1 MLENRLVLTGVVR
14 EKPQIRFTPAG
25 IPIASF
31 HLQHHSIQ
39 QEAGYPRKALCTL
52 PVLFAGESVQERMQ
66 QLEAGSRV
74 RVTGFISR
82 ANHRHGEYR
91 LVLHGQQIET
101 IAIE

>member
-1 MLENRLVLTGVVR
+1 
-14 EKPQIRFTPAG
+14 
-25 IPIASF
+25 
-31 HLQHHSIQ
+31 
-39 QEAGYPRKALCTL
+39 
-52 PVLFAGESVQERMQ
+52 MQ